1 MPRQGGDEVG
11 VKVFGMSLSRLE
23 TSQSTPPFYNYIF
36 YCPSF
41 WERSTL
47 NRSKCENSILRKR
60 VYSFK
65 HSGNSR
71 GGHRGPENMCVFCRS
86 GLKMSEFGGRGLWE
100 SNFLKQRVVFFSQV
114 QLTYSSLL

>member
-23 TSQSTPPFYNYIF
+23 TSQSTHPYFYNYIF

-65 HSGNSR
+65 HSGNLR
-71 GGHRGPENMCVFCRS
+71 GQQGGPEKVCVFCQS
-86 GLKMSEFGGRGLWE
+86 GLKMSEFDHSRWITPK
-100 SNFLKQRVVFFSQV
+100 FC
-114 QLTYSSLL
+114 

>member
-41 WERSTL
+41 WERSTP

-60 VYSFK
+60 IYSFK

-71 GGHRGPENMCVFCRS
+71 GRHRGQ
-86 GLKMSEFGGRGLWE
+86 
-100 SNFLKQRVVFFSQV
+100 KQCAPIADQGSK
-114 QLTYSSLL
+114 